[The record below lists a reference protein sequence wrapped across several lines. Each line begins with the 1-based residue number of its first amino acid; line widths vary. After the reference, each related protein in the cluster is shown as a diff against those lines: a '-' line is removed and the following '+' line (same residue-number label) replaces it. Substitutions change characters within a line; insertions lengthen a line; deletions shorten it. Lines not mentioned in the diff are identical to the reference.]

1 MPWLEERGVRNVSYR
16 SEWGCSKEFFSGT
29 DTRNYFAALHRK
41 MKTEVEQMS
50 DAEIV
55 SCNFEEWSDYRVA
68 KYSVTPITIF
78 ETNIEKTLTETK
90 VKKANPF
97 RGHPNERDFVEIDGV
112 RVTFKIPFDGEPS
125 LFELQ
130 PSSYILSR
138 FATQSFVN
146 PHGDECGSFT
156 LDFEYTKQELQ
167 DKGEA
172 MAEYVQKRFEN
183 EFENYKTMIGNV
195 NTEVASFNSGLS
207 ATAMRLLN
215 ERKKKA
221 DSFSAI
227 SNALHIPLTP
237 SKNAPN
243 TKPIQLKRI
252 VRQPSAKSAFK
263 PTTPELCITD
273 EDYKNINNIITMCG
287 TTMEKTARTYF
298 ANSEEELRDH
308 LLATLNT
315 HYDAATGE
323 TFRKIGK
330 TDIHIEF
337 ENKAAFIGECKIWH
351 GERLFQGAI
360 QQVIN
365 YSTWRDLKVSVIIF
379 NKENQSFLAILSK
392 IKNWADANT
401 VSYIQPQANVWKCKY
416 HRQDMNVDIQLTIL
430 AFDLYVDKSQ
440 FKDSRY
446 DN

>member
-1 MPWLEERGVRNVSYR
+1 MSYR
-16 SEWGCSKEFFSGT
+16 SGYSKEFFNGT
-29 DTRNYFAALHRK
+29 DSRNYFSLIYSK

-55 SCNFEEWSDYRVA
+55 SCNFEEWAGYLA
-68 KYSVTPITIF
+68 TKYSVVPISIF
-78 ETNIEKTLTETK
+78 ETNIEKSLSETK
-90 VKKANPF
+90 VKRANPF
-97 RGHPNERDFVEIDGV
+97 RGHPYERDFFEIDGV
-112 RVTFKIPFDGEPS
+112 QVTFKIPFDGEPD

-130 PSSYILSR
+130 PSSFLLSR
-138 FATQSFVN
+138 FATNSFVI
-146 PHGDECGSFT
+146 PHDEECGSFT

-167 DKGEA
+167 EKGDA
-172 MAEYVQKRFEN
+172 MAEYVQKQFEN
-183 EFENYKTMIGNV
+183 EFRNYKTMINNV
-195 NTEVASFNSGLS
+195 NTEVALFNNGLETS
-207 ATAMRLLN
+207 AMRLLE

-227 SNALHIPLTP
+227 SNALQIPLTA

-252 VRQPSAKSAFK
+252 VRQPSVK
-263 PTTPELCITD
+263 PTAKPLTPEPCISD
-273 EDYKNINNIITMCG
+273 GDYENINNIISMCG

-298 ANSEEELRDH
+298 SNTEEELRDH

-337 ENKAAFIGECKIWH
+337 DNKAAFIGECKIWH
-351 GERLFQGAI
+351 GDSLFQGAI

-379 NKENQSFLAILSK
+379 NKNNQSFPSILSK
-392 IKNWADANT
+392 IKSWADANT
-401 VSYIQPQANVWKCKY
+401 VSYTQPQANIWKCKY
-416 HRQDMNVDIQLTIL
+416 HRQDMNVDIQLAIL

-446 DN
+446 NN

>member
-1 MPWLEERGVRNVSYR
+1 MYYR
-16 SEWGCSKEFFSGT
+16 TGRGCSKEFFNGT
-29 DTRNYFAALHRK
+29 DARNYFASFYSK

-55 SCNFEEWSDYRVA
+55 SCNFEEWAGYLA
-68 KYSVTPITIF
+68 TKYSVVPISIF
-78 ETNIEKTLTETK
+78 ETNIEKSLSETK
-90 VKKANPF
+90 VKRANPF
-97 RGHPNERDFVEIDGV
+97 RGHPYERDFFEIDGV
-112 RVTFKIPFDGEPS
+112 QVTFKIPFDGEPD

-130 PSSYILSR
+130 PSSFLLSR
-138 FATQSFVN
+138 FATNSFVI
-146 PHGDECGSFT
+146 PHDEECGSFT

-167 DKGEA
+167 EKGDA
-172 MAEYVQKRFEN
+172 MAEYVQKQFEN
-183 EFENYKTMIGNV
+183 EFRNYKTMINNV
-195 NTEVASFNSGLS
+195 NTEVALFNNGLETS
-207 ATAMRLLN
+207 AMRLLE

-227 SNALHIPLTP
+227 SNALQIPLTA

-252 VRQPSAKSAFK
+252 VRQPSVK
-263 PTTPELCITD
+263 PTAKPLTPEPCISD
-273 EDYKNINNIITMCG
+273 GDYENINNIISMCG

-298 ANSEEELRDH
+298 SNTEEELRDH

-337 ENKAAFIGECKIWH
+337 DNKAAFIGECKIWH
-351 GERLFQGAI
+351 GDNLFQGAI

-379 NKENQSFLAILSK
+379 NKNNQSFPSILSK
-392 IKNWADANT
+392 IKSWADANT
-401 VSYIQPQANVWKCKY
+401 VSYTQPQANIWKCKY
-416 HRQDMNVDIQLTIL
+416 HRQDMNVDIQLAIL

-446 DN
+446 NN

>member
-1 MPWLEERGVRNVSYR
+1 MYYR
-16 SEWGCSKEFFSGT
+16 AGWGYSKEFFKGL
-29 DTRNYFAALHRK
+29 DARNYFAAFHGK
-41 MKTEVEQMS
+41 MKSEVDQMS
-50 DAEIV
+50 DGEIV
-55 SCNFEEWSDYRVA
+55 SCNFEEWAGYLA
-68 KYSVTPITIF
+68 GKYYIVPISVF
-78 ETNIEKTLTETK
+78 ETNIEKALAETK
-90 VKKANPF
+90 VKRANPF
-97 RGHPNERDFVEIDGV
+97 RGHPFEKDFFEIDGV
-112 RVTFKIPFDGEPS
+112 RVTFKIPFDGEPD
-125 LFELQ
+125 LFDIQ
-130 PSSYILSR
+130 PSSRILSH
-138 FATQSFVN
+138 FATQSFVA
-146 PHGDECGSFT
+146 PQGEECGSFT

-172 MAEYVQKRFEN
+172 MAEYVQKQFDN
-183 EFENYKTMIGNV
+183 EFRSYKTMIGYV
-195 NTEVASFNSGLS
+195 NAEVTSFNNGLVTS
-207 ATAMRLLN
+207 AMRLLE

-227 SNALHIPLTP
+227 SNALQIPLTT

-252 VRQPSAKSAFK
+252 VRQPSVK
-263 PTTPELCITD
+263 PTVKPETPEPYISD
-273 EDYKNINNIITMCG
+273 SDYENINNIISMCG

-298 ANSEEELRDH
+298 ANTEEELRDH
-308 LLATLNT
+308 LLAALNT
-315 HYDAATGE
+315 HYEAVTGE

-379 NKENQSFLAILSK
+379 NKENQSFPAVLSK
-392 IKNWADANT
+392 IKSWADANT
-401 VSYIQPQANVWKCKY
+401 TAYTQPQTNIWKCKY

-430 AFDLYVDKSQ
+430 AFDLYVDKKQ
-440 FKDSRY
+440 FNNARY
-446 DN
+446 RE

>member
-1 MPWLEERGVRNVSYR
+1 MYYGVVRG
-16 SEWGCSKEFFSGT
+16 KEFFNGS
-29 DTRNYFAALHRK
+29 DTRNYFDAYYNK
-41 MKTEVEQMS
+41 MKTEVAQMS

-55 SCNFEEWSDYRVA
+55 SCDFQEWTSYLVDN
-68 KYSVTPITIF
+68 YSIIPISIF
-78 ETNIEKTLTETK
+78 EINIEKTLSETK

-97 RGHPNERDFVEIDGV
+97 LGHPYESDFFEIDGV
-112 RVTFKIPFDGEPS
+112 RVTFKIPFYGNPD

-130 PSSYILSR
+130 PSSRILSR
-138 FATQSFVN
+138 FGAQSFVN

-156 LDFEYTKQELQ
+156 LEFEYTKQELQ

-172 MAEYVQKRFEN
+172 MAEYVQQQFES
-183 EFENYKTMIGNV
+183 EFRNYRTMIGYV
-195 NTEVASFNSGLS
+195 NAEVDSYNNGLS
-207 ATAMRLLN
+207 DSIMRLLE

-227 SNALHIPLTP
+227 SAALQIPLNV
-237 SKNAPN
+237 SKTAPN
-243 TKPIQLKRI
+243 TKPIHLKRI
-252 VRQPSAKSAFK
+252 VRQPSEKPRVK
-263 PTTPELCITD
+263 PTTPEPCISD
-273 EDYKNINNIITMCG
+273 GDYENINNIISMYG

-298 ANSEEELRDH
+298 TNTEEELRDH
-308 LLATLNT
+308 LLAALNT
-315 HYDAATGE
+315 HYENATGE

-330 TDIHIEF
+330 TDINIEF

-365 YSTWRDLKVSVIIF
+365 YSTWRDVKVSVIVF
-379 NKENQSFLAILSK
+379 NKENQSFQAILSK

-416 HRQDMNVDIQLTIL
+416 YRQDMKVDIKLTVL

-446 DN
+446 N

>member
-1 MPWLEERGVRNVSYR
+1 MYHRTK
-16 SEWGCSKEFFSGT
+16 WGCCKEFFNGA
-29 DTRNYFAALHRK
+29 DARNYFASFYSK

-55 SCNFEEWSDYRVA
+55 SCNFEEWVDYLA
-68 KYSVTPITIF
+68 TKYSVVPISIF
-78 ETNIEKTLTETK
+78 ETNIEKTLSETK
-90 VKKANPF
+90 VKRANPF
-97 RGHPNERDFVEIDGV
+97 RGYPYERDYFEIDGV
-112 RVTFKIPFDGEPS
+112 RVTFKIPFDGEPD

-130 PSSYILSR
+130 PSSRILSR
-138 FATQSFVN
+138 FATQSFVS
-146 PHGDECGSFT
+146 PHDEECGSFT

-167 DKGEA
+167 DKGES
-172 MAEYVQKRFEN
+172 MAEYVQNQFER
-183 EFENYKTMIGNV
+183 EFESYKKMIGYV
-195 NTEVASFNSGLS
+195 NAEVVSYNNNLTT
-207 ATAMRLLN
+207 TALRLLE

-227 SNALHIPLTP
+227 SAALQIPLTV

-252 VRQPSAKSAFK
+252 VRQPSVK
-263 PTTPELCITD
+263 PTVAPATPESCISD
-273 EDYKNINNIITMCG
+273 ADYANINNIITMCG

-298 ANSEEELRDH
+298 ANTEEELRDH

-315 HYDAATGE
+315 HYEAVTGE

-351 GERLFQGAI
+351 GERMFQSAI

-379 NKENQSFLAILSK
+379 NKENQSFLGILSK
-392 IKNWADANT
+392 IKNWVDTNV
-401 VSYIQPQANVWKCKY
+401 VSYIQSQANVWKCKY
-416 HRQDMNVDIQLTIL
+416 HRQDMNVDIELTVL

-446 DN
+446 EN